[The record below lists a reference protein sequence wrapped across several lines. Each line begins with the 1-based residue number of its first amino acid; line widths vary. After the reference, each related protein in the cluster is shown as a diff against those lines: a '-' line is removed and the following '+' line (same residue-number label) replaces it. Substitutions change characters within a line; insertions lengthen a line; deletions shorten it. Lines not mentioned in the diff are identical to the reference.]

1 MCIINFDFSDSLS
14 FQSIARMQKSKEI
27 GLAFPRGAHQE
38 LFIEGIY
45 RYATEHERTW
55 SYIFAPEWNTVSI
68 KQLVG
73 WPGDGIIAALN
84 TPSEAECA
92 AHFDIPIVNISSA
105 LSESPVPRSIV
116 DNHAI
121 GVLAAEHLMERGF
134 NSYAFY
140 GMKDVEYSRE
150 RFRGFDEVL
159 RTVSCHA
166 SSLTLKSTFHIR
178 GNVWLKQQ
186 QQLTKWL
193 ASLERP
199 CGVFAAS
206 DARAR
211 QVINSCDQL
220 NIRVPEQIAV
230 VGVDDQQIICEHVH
244 PTITSVARNNLVEG
258 YTAAALLDRLMSRRK
273 APPAVQLIAPLRV
286 VARESTATFAISD
299 ERLRSA
305 LIYFQEHLD
314 EPLTV
319 NELSA
324 HAGVSRRWLE
334 YSFNNVLG
342 ETPHQY
348 MRRQR
353 LENARRLLTEEPTT
367 KIYRIAQR
375 VGFSSAKQLTKVFR
389 REFGAGP
396 REFRRN
402 AAIE

>member
-1 MCIINFDFSDSLS
+1 
-14 FQSIARMQKSKEI
+14 
-27 GLAFPRGAHQE
+27 
-38 LFIEGIY
+38 
-45 RYATEHERTW
+45 
-55 SYIFAPEWNTVSI
+55 
-68 KQLVG
+68 
-73 WPGDGIIAALN
+73 
-84 TPSEAECA
+84 
-92 AHFDIPIVNISSA
+92 
-105 LSESPVPRSIV
+105 
-116 DNHAI
+116 
-121 GVLAAEHLMERGF
+121 
-134 NSYAFY
+134 
-140 GMKDVEYSRE
+140 
-150 RFRGFDEVL
+150 
-159 RTVSCHA
+159 
-166 SSLTLKSTFHIR
+166 
-178 GNVWLKQQ
+178 VWLKQQ